1 MRPLFRRQIETRVG
15 SIAVEKLT
23 VIAYRLSSSGW
34 LPQIFAYR
42 LALGGERNYCLLRLF
57 LSCAGL
63 LRGLFFLLICC
74 GWKSV
79 SRGWPL
85 ASLDELPMVHKAF

>member
-1 MRPLFRRQIETRVG
+1 MVLYYLLSRDLKKIEGYPLT
-15 SIAVEKLT
+15 
-23 VIAYRLSSSGW
+23 
-34 LPQIFAYR
+34 
-42 LALGGERNYCLLRLF
+42 LAGERYHCLFWLF

-63 LRGLFFLLICC
+63 LRGRFFLLICC

-85 ASLDELPMVHKAF
+85 ASLDELSMIHKAF